1 LEECDRVSSL
11 PPFWL
16 LVEQHGDELMRY
28 ARCLSGN
35 DAEDVLQEALLRA
48 LRSYP
53 NLANGNHL
61 RAWLFRVTTTAAW
74 DHSARRKRRPEVLTG
89 SPSEVLADSTS
100 VATNDTQQGADGFG
114 SLIGQL
120 APGARAAL
128 TLRYVEDLSYES
140 IGTRLG
146 CSPEAAR
153 QRVSTAVRSLRKRLA

>member
-1 LEECDRVSSL
+1 MSSL

-28 ARCLSGN
+28 ARRLSGD
-35 DAEDVLQEALLRA
+35 DAEDVLQEALLKA

-53 NLANGNHL
+53 KLGDGNHL
-61 RAWLFRVTTTAAW
+61 RAWLYRVTTTAAW
-74 DHSARRKRRPEVLTG
+74 DHSARRRRRPEVLT
-89 SPSEVLADSTS
+89 DSLPVT
-100 VATNDTQQGADGFG
+100 TTDPHENDDDFG

-120 APGARAAL
+120 SPGARAAL

-153 QRVSTAVRSLRKRLA
+153 QRVSTAVRSLRKRLT

>member
-1 LEECDRVSSL
+1 MSSL

-28 ARCLSGN
+28 ARRLTGE

-53 NLANGNHL
+53 KLRNGNHL
-61 RAWLFRVTTTAAW
+61 RAWLFRVTTTVAW
-74 DHSARRKRRPEVLTG
+74 DHSARRRRRPEVLTDNLPVKTIDPHHG
-89 SPSEVLADSTS
+89 DDE
-100 VATNDTQQGADGFG
+100 FG

-120 APGARAAL
+120 PPGARTVL
-128 TLRYVEDLSYES
+128 TLRYVEDLTYES
-140 IGTRLG
+140 MGTRLG

-153 QRVSTAVRSLRKRLA
+153 QRVSTAVRSLRRRLV

>member
-1 LEECDRVSSL
+1 MIGL

-16 LVEQHGDELMRY
+16 LVEQHGDELLRY
-28 ARCLSGN
+28 ARRLSGD

-53 NLANGNHL
+53 KLGNGNHL

-74 DHSARRKRRPEVLTG
+74 DHSARRKRRPEVLT
-89 SPSEVLADSTS
+89 DSLPEALTGNPP
-100 VATNDTQQGADGFG
+100 VTTIGLPTGEDDFG

-120 APGARAAL
+120 APGARTAL

-140 IGTRLG
+140 MGTKLG

>member
-1 LEECDRVSSL
+1 MSSL

-28 ARCLSGN
+28 ARRLSGD

-53 NLANGNHL
+53 KLDNGNHL

-74 DHSARRKRRPEVLTG
+74 DHSARRRRRPEVLT
-89 SPSEVLADSTS
+89 DSLPEMLPRDPTVS
-100 VATNDTQQGADGFG
+100 TIDPQGEDDFG

-120 APGARAAL
+120 TPGARTAL

-140 IGTRLG
+140 IGTKLG

-153 QRVSTAVRSLRKRLA
+153 QRVSAAVRSLRKRLA

>member
-1 LEECDRVSSL
+1 VSSL

-28 ARCLSGN
+28 ARRLSGD
-35 DAEDVLQEALLRA
+35 DAEDVLQEALLKA

-53 NLANGNHL
+53 KLGDGNHL
-61 RAWLFRVTTTAAW
+61 RAWLYRVTTTAAW
-74 DHSARRKRRPEVLTG
+74 DHSARRRRRPEVLT
-89 SPSEVLADSTS
+89 DSLPVTM
-100 VATNDTQQGADGFG
+100 TDPHENDDDFG

-120 APGARAAL
+120 SPGARAAL

-153 QRVSTAVRSLRKRLA
+153 QRVSTAVRSLRKRLT